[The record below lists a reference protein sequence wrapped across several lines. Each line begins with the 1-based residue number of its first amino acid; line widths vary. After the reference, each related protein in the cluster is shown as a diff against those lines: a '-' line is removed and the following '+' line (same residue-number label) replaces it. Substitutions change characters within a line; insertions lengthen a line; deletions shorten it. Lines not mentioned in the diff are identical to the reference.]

1 MVFRVRSCT
10 QNSVC
15 IKQSQVRKN
24 KIWRTNCLAPAEETV
39 CNAFQTLQICPTSKL
54 YYTLECEN
62 INWHT
67 LFCCKLKGND
77 KNPGNKKPTFTK
89 CICQLWFIYAIFCSL
104 KRRTRLSTYIKH
116 IMYKKN
122 NFLFHRN
129 NSQKIRILGVI
140 LKALHCFPLH
150 CSNIYFSA
158 DKEAVLTW
166 FTN

>member
-24 KIWRTNCLAPAEETV
+24 KIWTTNCLAPAEETV

-104 KRRTRLSTYIKH
+104 KRRTNYRHILNISCIK
-116 IMYKKN
+116 
-122 NFLFHRN
+122 
-129 NSQKIRILGVI
+129 KITSFFIETIRRKFV
-140 LKALHCFPLH
+140 FW
-150 CSNIYFSA
+150 
-158 DKEAVLTW
+158 V
-166 FTN
+166 